1 MDAIRILL
9 ADDHAVLR
17 AGLTAL
23 LDARPDM
30 EVVGEAA
37 DGSELLPLAEETTP
51 DVILLDLT
59 MPRLGGLETVL
70 RDLPK
75 YSYLVLS
82 SCFTESPTRPLH
94 RLHFPPN

>member
-1 MDAIRILL
+1 MR
-9 ADDHAVLR
+9 R
-17 AGLTAL
+17 FYSN
-23 LDARPDM
+23 
-30 EVVGEAA
+30 VVG
-37 DGSELLPLAEETTP
+37 LEE
-51 DVILLDLT
+51 VYYA
-59 MPRLGGLETVL
+59 VL

>member
-1 MDAIRILL
+1 MTIHKFLDNLTITISAPMLGRSKYFRQSVQSQTLDEHLAAIRLELPPI
-9 ADDHAVLR
+9 D
-17 AGLTAL
+17 
-23 LDARPDM
+23 
-30 EVVGEAA
+30 GE
-37 DGSELLPLAEETTP
+37 G
-51 DVILLDLT
+51 
-59 MPRLGGLETVL
+59 VL